1 MGQSRVNTDSQ
12 RTPDIMMSLKI
23 VTILIAA
30 SVLLTEARRVKKL
43 HSADGD
49 LAHHSRLQLHKG
61 NINSIHHGPK
71 YSSKHDKLAKKK
83 AKYYKKLLGH
93 KGEHQAAN
101 TRHDM
106 DDITLQDL
114 SPSPAPAPLN
124 RKMKKEPKNF
134 NEMMKMQSLKPS
146 KKKMYKK
153 LLAKEKSKLKKE
165 HYKKKQQQ
173 KKKRVP

>member
-1 MGQSRVNTDSQ
+1 MGQSRVNSDSQ

-23 VTILIAA
+23 VTILLAA

-43 HSADGD
+43 HSVDGD

-71 YSSKHDKLAKKK
+71 YSSKHDK
-83 AKYYKKLLGH
+83 KLLGH

-114 SPSPAPAPLN
+114 PISRSAPLN

-173 KKKRVP
+173 KKKQVP

>member
-1 MGQSRVNTDSQ
+1 MGQSRVNSDGQ

-93 KGEHQAAN
+93 KGEHQPAN
-101 TRHDM
+101 TRHNM

-114 SPSPAPAPLN
+114 SPAPALLN
-124 RKMKKEPKNF
+124 RNMKKQPKNF

-146 KKKMYKK
+146 KQKMYKK

-173 KKKRVP
+173 KKKQVP

>member
-1 MGQSRVNTDSQ
+1 MKTYC
-12 RTPDIMMSLKI
+12 K
-23 VTILIAA
+23 
-30 SVLLTEARRVKKL
+30 
-43 HSADGD
+43 
-49 LAHHSRLQLHKG
+49 
-61 NINSIHHGPK
+61 
-71 YSSKHDKLAKKK
+71 
-83 AKYYKKLLGH
+83 GH

-106 DDITLQDL
+106 DDISLQDL
-114 SPSPAPAPLN
+114 SLSPAPAPLN

-134 NEMMKMQSLKPS
+134 NEVIYPFVDNKLYAKCVKYAYFICQMMKMQSLKPS

-173 KKKRVP
+173 KKKQIP

>member
-1 MGQSRVNTDSQ
+1 MKTFFG
-12 RTPDIMMSLKI
+12 
-23 VTILIAA
+23 
-30 SVLLTEARRVKKL
+30 
-43 HSADGD
+43 
-49 LAHHSRLQLHKG
+49 
-61 NINSIHHGPK
+61 
-71 YSSKHDKLAKKK
+71 
-83 AKYYKKLLGH
+83 GH

-114 SPSPAPAPLN
+114 SLSSAPVPLN
-124 RKMKKEPKNF
+124 KKMKKEPKNF
-134 NEMMKMQSLKPS
+134 NEVSSSFVNNRLYAKCVKYAYFISQMMKMQSLKPS

-173 KKKRVP
+173 KKKQIP